1 MQDFIKQSSA
11 HKRHQRCAILDHINI
26 FQSRIIFQRRDKAH
40 KNMRSRYQHKI
51 LNPPRRGAGGCLST
65 RASRGARVLVRAASK
80 EDTSSV
86 SAGPRAWLCVAARG
100 CASGR
105 PGLWRGVSCC
115 GQVMGV
121 LRRAGVKGRY
131 ELYLDK

>member
-65 RASRGARVLVRAASK
+65 RASWGARAGCEQGRTLAVYQRGPGHGCAWQLVAMLWAGRGFGVAFRAA
-80 EDTSSV
+80 
-86 SAGPRAWLCVAARG
+86 
-100 CASGR
+100 GR
-105 PGLWRGVSCC
+105 
-115 GQVMGV
+115 
-121 LRRAGVKGRY
+121 
-131 ELYLDK
+131 

>member
-80 EDTSSV
+80 AGHRQCISGAQGMAVRGSS
-86 SAGPRAWLCVAARG
+86 WLCFGPAGALAWRFVLRAG
-100 CASGR
+100 DGSPSSGR
-105 PGLWRGVSCC
+105 R
-115 GQVMGV
+115 Q
-121 LRRAGVKGRY
+121 RQI
-131 ELYLDK
+131 